1 MKEIKII
8 YTIKIKYV
16 GNQTLDPIGGGIIS
30 NKIILP
36 VREFGTSVLM
46 NSPLGK
52 TIYSKGG
59 ILMGIQRKLWVAML
73 IYTIITWCLAF
84 VIIWITYN

>member
-36 VREFGTSVLM
+36 TREFGTSVLM

-59 ILMGIQRKLWVAML
+59 ILMGIQSKLWGAML
-73 IYTIITWCLAF
+73 IYTIMTWCMAF
-84 VIIWITYN
+84 VIIWIIYS